1 MDKENLYTI
10 ELDLSKVNKNK
21 RIYNNKLIE
30 SIDTNIKLDLNN
42 CNNINNSILEELKDL
57 KLTEFKDYKFE
68 DRIDT
73 ARYYLQLGHG
83 IFDNDTCGIIVEE
96 ANKEMEKF
104 INEKIQK
111 ETSGG

>member
-1 MDKENLYTI
+1 MD
-10 ELDLSKVNKNK
+10 
-21 RIYNNKLIE
+21 KLIE

-42 CNNINNSILEELKDL
+42 INNSILEELKDL
-57 KLTEFKDYKFE
+57 VLTEFDYKFE

-73 ARYYLQLGHG
+73 ARYYFQLDH
-83 IFDNDTCGIIVEE
+83 GIIVEE

-111 ETSGG
+111 ETSGS